1 MIKRIITGLGLLG
14 LLVFALVMGGW
25 VFSILFMGSLCMCVF
40 EIFRALKSAGNRP
53 VEWPVW
59 LCVIISIPT
68 FLLTDRMFLIMLLI
82 GTACML
88 TCANLLFRKKPR
100 LEDLLSS
107 CLPLFS
113 VLVPGLCMLSFQQCR
128 DRTLESYF
136 ILYSFGVPLMGDT
149 LALFGGR
156 RFGRRAL
163 CPEVSPK
170 KTVEGALFSL
180 LGSVLFA
187 LIETLIYNAFLAKPL
202 VLWHMVILGLV
213 GGVAGQLGDL
223 FASLVKRHCDIK
235 DFSHVFPG
243 HGGMMDRLDS
253 VFFTTAIVYVYYM
266 FYIGV

>member
-1 MIKRIITGLGLLG
+1 MTKRILTGLGLLG
-14 LLVFALVMGGW
+14 LLIFALVMGGW
-25 VFSILFMGSLCMCVF
+25 VFNLLFMGALCMCVY
-40 EIFRALKSAGNRP
+40 EIFRALKNAGNRP

-59 LCVIISIPT
+59 ACMAVSIPVYVIN
-68 FLLTDRMFLIMLLI
+68 DRMYLMMLLI

-88 TCANLLFRKKPR
+88 TCANVIFRKVPRLSDLLF
-100 LEDLLSS
+100 S

-113 VLVPGLCMLSFQQCR
+113 VLVPGLCMLAFQQHPEKAMR
-128 DRTLESYF
+128 VYF
-136 ILYSFGVPLMGDT
+136 ILISFGIPLLGDT

-170 KTVEGALFSL
+170 KTVEGALFGL

-187 LIETLIYNAFLAKPL
+187 VGTTLVYQTFTTPPR
-202 VLWHMVILGLV
+202 LWHMAVLGLIA
-213 GGVAGQLGDL
+213 GMAGQVGDL

-235 DFSHVFPG
+235 DFSHIFPG

-253 VFFTTAIVYVYYM
+253 VFFSTVVVYVYYI